1 MGLFDDVL
9 GKATPDGNL
18 TKPIMIALGTLLVGK
33 MLNGGIGGMPQMGGA
48 PQPSGQ
54 ANPAT
59 PGTNSA
65 GMPDGGLLGGLGG
78 LLEKLQ
84 NAGQGDTAKSWIGT
98 GPNKPIEPKQLGTA
112 LGQTTISDLAKQAG
126 VSEQDLLAQL
136 SKVLPGVVDKL
147 TPNGQ
152 LPSLQDLAKAFLQPR

>member
-1 MGLFDDVL
+1 MGLLDEVL

-48 PQPSGQ
+48 PQPSGSQANQ
-54 ANPAT
+54 ANPAGNA
-59 PGTNSA
+59 GT
-65 GMPDGGLLGGLGG
+65 MDGGLLGGLGG

-84 NAGQGDTAKSWIGT
+84 NAGQGDTAKSWVGT
-98 GPNKPIEPKQLGTA
+98 GPNKPIEPKQLGSA

-152 LPSLQDLAKAFLQPR
+152 VPSLQDLAKAFLQPR